1 MATIRVTREAGRSV
15 DRRRPYNVVVDDV
28 EVGQLHRGETNE
40 VPMRPGAHVLRMSI
54 DSQTSRAWETS
65 LAEDDVVSFV
75 CRSRR
80 KSDGHIDLFLVDA
93 GDERARLRPL
103 AELGERDMATKQRV
117 LTRDGQVL
125 SVWAHRSGYLRS
137 LDPGSG
143 STDASAF
150 LLELAIYVLVLPVL
164 AVLRRVRHRLL
175 FKRGWSVGVVRE
187 RRFLW
192 PKKVRLERFGTE
204 AEARARTR
212 EVIAELEGHRG
223 TS

>member
-1 MATIRVTREAGRSV
+1 MATIRVTRQAGRSV
-15 DRRRPYNVVVDDV
+15 DRRRPYKVVVNDV
-28 EVGQLHRGETNE
+28 DVGQLHRGETKE
-40 VPMRPGAHVLRMSI
+40 LPVRPGTHVVRMSI
-54 DSQTSRAWETS
+54 DSQTSRAWVTS
-65 LAEDDVVSFV
+65 LAEGDVVSFI

-80 KSDGHIDLFLVDA
+80 KSDVHIDLFLADA
-93 GDERARLRPL
+93 GDRRARLRPP
-103 AELGERDMATKQRV
+103 AELGEQGMATKQRV

-150 LLELAIYVLVLPVL
+150 LVELAIYVLVLPVL
-164 AVLRRVRHRLL
+164 AVLRWVRHRLL

-192 PKKVRLERFGTE
+192 PKKIRLERFRTE
-204 AEARARTR
+204 AEARARAH
-212 EVIAELEGHRG
+212 EVIAELEDH
-223 TS
+223 